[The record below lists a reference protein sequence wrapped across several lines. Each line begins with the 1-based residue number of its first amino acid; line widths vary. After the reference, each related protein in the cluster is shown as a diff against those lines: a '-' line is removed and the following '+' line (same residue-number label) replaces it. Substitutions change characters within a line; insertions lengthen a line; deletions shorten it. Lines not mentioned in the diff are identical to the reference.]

1 MKNVD
6 RQWTTKSAARS
17 RNDKRM
23 RPPLGQTILGW
34 GQGREWGQQRAGR
47 AAMAA
52 VVAAKIRKARKEE
65 EEAKHH
71 TLEIYQV
78 ACTAHWWNPNKLPLT
93 VTIISS

>member
-65 EEAKHH
+65 EEAKESRIPKQGGNGKGPSCTFHVNEHH
-71 TLEIYQV
+71 V
-78 ACTAHWWNPNKLPLT
+78 AQQK
-93 VTIISS
+93 